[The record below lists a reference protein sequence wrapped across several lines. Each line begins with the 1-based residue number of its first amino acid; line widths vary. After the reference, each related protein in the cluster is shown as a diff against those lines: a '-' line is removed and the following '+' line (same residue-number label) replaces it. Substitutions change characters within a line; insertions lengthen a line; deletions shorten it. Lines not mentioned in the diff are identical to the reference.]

1 MAKGIRS
8 KSKRANRSLIRKN
21 LTEPMMRERQNVMA
35 AAIKKDLEEKN
46 GSSLNGISQTLGA
59 KAVVMKDDD
68 DESEEEEEITLPHT
82 TDRGKKDFNF
92 LRRSNPKTKGSK
104 PRSNPGK
111 QLEWFK

>member
-8 KSKRANRSLIRKN
+8 KSKRANRSLIRKT
-21 LTEPMMRERQNVMA
+21 LTEPMMRERQNVMS

-46 GSSLNGISQTLGA
+46 GSSLKTLS
-59 KAVVMKDDD
+59 KALGNSEVMKDDD

-82 TDRGKKDFNF
+82 TDRKKEGFSF
-92 LRRSNPKTKGSK
+92 LRRNPKTKGSK
-104 PRSNPGK
+104 PRNNPGK